1 MIDLHV
7 HTTMSDGT
15 LSPIEVVRYAAC
27 QGLRAIAVTDH
38 DTVAGVLPAQKEGGL
53 LGIEVV
59 AGVEIS
65 CHFDSGILH
74 VLGYFIPPDDEELLA
89 CLEFLKKG
97 RLDRVPRIVAKLE
110 ECNVNISLEDVNQA
124 AAGGVPG
131 RPHVAAILVREGHAK
146 GLQDAFDQ
154 YLKKGRHAYV
164 EKFKLPP
171 AEAIKIISRA
181 GGVPVLAHPY
191 SLNEEQ
197 LDGLENIV
205 ANLMEHGLK
214 GIEVYHPKH
223 TEQQTETYI
232 ELAEKLHLIVTGGT
246 DFHGANKPEVELG
259 VFPDRG
265 PLPYALLTNLKNRRP
280 KGKPTA

>member
-1 MIDLHV
+1 
-7 HTTMSDGT
+7 
-15 LSPIEVVRYAAC
+15 
-27 QGLRAIAVTDH
+27 
-38 DTVAGVLPAQKEGGL
+38 
-53 LGIEVV
+53 
-59 AGVEIS
+59 
-65 CHFDSGILH
+65 
-74 VLGYFIPPDDEELLA
+74 
-89 CLEFLKKG
+89 
-97 RLDRVPRIVAKLE
+97 
-110 ECNVNISLEDVNQA
+110 
-124 AAGGVPG
+124 
-131 RPHVAAILVREGHAK
+131 
-146 GLQDAFDQ
+146 
-154 YLKKGRHAYV
+154 
-164 EKFKLPP
+164 
-171 AEAIKIISRA
+171 
-181 GGVPVLAHPY
+181 VLAHPY